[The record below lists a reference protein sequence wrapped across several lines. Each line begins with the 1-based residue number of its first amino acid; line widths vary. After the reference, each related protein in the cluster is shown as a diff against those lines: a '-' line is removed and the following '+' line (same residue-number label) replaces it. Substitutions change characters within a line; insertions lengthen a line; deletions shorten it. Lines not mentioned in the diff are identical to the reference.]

1 MSEEMFKTTLM
12 GGFDKDEVMERIQ
25 KMKDEAAEQQ
35 LKWKKQIEEKEDRI
49 TELQKRLELR
59 EAHQARL
66 ESEIQEKYQKY
77 IDNYESIGRLVFEA
91 QVKAD
96 AMIKEAQE
104 KCDAMIAEAEE
115 EARQRVE
122 SVQSEIDDKLLEG
135 KKKYVAVQEEMNEIV
150 QLINQAQRRFM
161 ASYKEVHQIISTIPS
176 SLNDIEEEGEVKM
189 AIPEPAAAE
198 ETEELHLGD
207 TQELDFMDALQDMA
221 ELEEFDEEDSKE
233 EMDEDSQ
240 IAMQISRLLSEEDEF
255 MMENEEE

>member
-1 MSEEMFKTTLM
+1 
-12 GGFDKDEVMERIQ
+12 
-25 KMKDEAAEQQ
+25 
-35 LKWKKQIEEKEDRI
+35 
-49 TELQKRLELR
+49 
-59 EAHQARL
+59 
-66 ESEIQEKYQKY
+66 
-77 IDNYESIGRLVFEA
+77 
-91 QVKAD
+91 
-96 AMIKEAQE
+96 
-104 KCDAMIAEAEE
+104 
-115 EARQRVE
+115 
-122 SVQSEIDDKLLEG
+122 
-135 KKKYVAVQEEMNEIV
+135 
-150 QLINQAQRRFM
+150 M
-161 ASYKEVHQIISTIPS
+161 ASYKEVHQIISTMPS

>member
-1 MSEEMFKTTLM
+1 M
-12 GGFDKDEVMERIQ
+12 
-25 KMKDEAAEQQ
+25 
-35 LKWKKQIEEKEDRI
+35 KQIMEEKAQNYKNGKINYVTEKVVKDSTITLTINNEISRSLSAIEDS
-49 TELQKRLELR
+49 LEEFAVGYLFN
-59 EAHQARL
+59 ENMVKSIDDI
-66 ESEIQEKYQKY
+66 EKIEINENH
-77 IDNYESIGRLVFEA
+77 INV
-91 QVKAD
+91 
-96 AMIKEAQE
+96 
-104 KCDAMIAEAEE
+104 
-115 EARQRVE
+115 
-122 SVQSEIDDKLLEG
+122 EIDDKLLEG

-161 ASYKEVHQIISTIPS
+161 ASYKEVHQIISTMPS